1 MGDLGKALLERP
13 PGSGASFADK
23 PDAERRY
30 KS

>member
-1 MGDLGKALLERP
+1 MSDLGKPLLERP
-13 PGSGASFADK
+13 PGSDASFADK